1 MSCCEERALGQG
13 NEDSL
18 GSNGKNLPAKC
29 IRPRF
34 GPWIRKIP
42 WRREWLP
49 SPVYL
54 PGEFHGQRRLES
66 YSPWG
71 RRESDPIERLTLSLG
86 LQPTI
91 NWGSQSSTLKDLN
104 STNNQANLE
113 MDSSS
118 TELSDENAALAA
130 ALIAVL
136 QRSQLTSA
144 GALDPRKPRE
154 NKCALFYLL
163 TVR

>member
-1 MSCCEERALGQG
+1 M
-13 NEDSL
+13 
-18 GSNGKNLPAKC
+18 
-29 IRPRF
+29 
-34 GPWIRKIP
+34 
-42 WRREWLP
+42 
-49 SPVYL
+49 
-54 PGEFHGQRRLES
+54 
-66 YSPWG
+66 
-71 RRESDPIERLTLSLG
+71 
-86 LQPTI
+86 
-91 NWGSQSSTLKDLN
+91 
-104 STNNQANLE
+104 E

-136 QRSQLTSA
+136 QRSQLTPA